1 MPGLPN
7 FDPLDPTANLIRSS
21 GLSVKLVDPFG
32 RTTTT
37 RVSGLGSA
45 DLAVGENSRFTNAV
59 GEASNMGA
67 YGWQEDRDNERLI
80 IDAIAF
86 DETFADATNVLY
98 MVFQN
103 NEGRVITFEVPAPKA
118 VLFESDGVTLRPLPD
133 NAADDDAEE
142 TIIRELIGA
151 AQNIINTSFA
161 PVNSYAFVRGTRRP
175 RKVRLPAARAA
186 RPQSQEPA
194 TNTGTAG

>member
-1 MPGLPN
+1 
-7 FDPLDPTANLIRSS
+7 
-21 GLSVKLVDPFG
+21 VDPFG

-45 DLAVGENSRFTNAV
+45 DLAVGENSRFANAV

-103 NEGRVITFEVPAPKA
+103 NEGRTIRVRRCDPA
-118 VLFESDGVTLRPLPD
+118 ST
-133 NAADDDAEE
+133 
-142 TIIRELIGA
+142 
-151 AQNIINTSFA
+151 
-161 PVNSYAFVRGTRRP
+161 
-175 RKVRLPAARAA
+175 ARQ
-186 RPQSQEPA
+186 RC
-194 TNTGTAG
+194 